1 MANNVSNNVE
11 NPAKKLKIEDSARS
25 TKVVQEKDVGI
36 VRYLDG
42 SETNPEGIFGYIKVL
57 YSDFLVNEINKTGE
71 VIHLLDEGIDLGK
84 SKKEKHMEKRS
95 VDRNELQGKT
105 QEEVEKIKEERKL
118 EDKDPAKYEL
128 TQENR
133 GKVLE
138 FITPEELQQIE
149 DLFTN
154 GKYMETRTVIGE
166 KSLRTRFHGALR
178 EAFQNKLESVTTPDN
193 TFRIAIATN
202 RKNRSR
208 NPQDS
213 INHIGENGVLNYG
226 LGPYKNYLHFTV
238 YKENRETME
247 VASTLAKF
255 LRIPSRS
262 IRYAGTKDRRGITC
276 QRFCIHRGKVA
287 RVSSV
292 NKGLKN
298 IVLGGFAYEDYALG
312 LGDLSGNEFI
322 ITIRDVRASNSNEQ
336 VEKIIEKSFDSLRNK
351 GFINYYGM
359 QRFGT
364 FSVSTH
370 VVGIHLL
377 REDWKSA
384 VELILS
390 KQEIVAPDSVPAR
403 EIWAETSNASL
414 ALLKLPTRFTAEYAI
429 LSVLAN
435 EPYEDD
441 EGYSKHSYF
450 KAVMSIPQNLRKM
463 YVHAYQSYIWNI
475 VVSKRLELFGVNI
488 QVGDL
493 VLCNN
498 QDNEKSQSTNSDDSG
513 SEDAAVQD
521 YAKVKSITEEDIK
534 EQKYNIFDIVLPSPG
549 FDVTYPINEKLK
561 CVYINVMAQ
570 DGLDPFNMAR
580 RVREFSLAGSY
591 RKLVSRPTE
600 LSYDLVNYK
609 EPLQPLA
616 RSDLE
621 ILHLKNELRNNDN
634 NNPHVGRVIHYDDNN
649 PEKKAVILK
658 MHLHIGSY
666 ATMALREFMKADT
679 ARFSDSFNVE

>member
-1 MANNVSNNVE
+1 MTNYASNNVE
-11 NPAKKLKIEDSARS
+11 NPAKKLKLEDSARS

-42 SETNPEGIFGYIKVL
+42 AEANPKGIFGYIKVL
-57 YSDFLVNEINKTGE
+57 YSDFLVNEINKKGE

-95 VDRNELQGKT
+95 VYRAEFQGKME
-105 QEEVEKIKEERKL
+105 EEVEKIKQERKL
-118 EDKDPAKYEL
+118 EEKEPSKYEL

-154 GKYMETRTVIGE
+154 GKYMETKTIIGD
-166 KSLRTRFHGALR
+166 KTLRTRFHGALR

-213 INHIGENGVLNYG
+213 INHIDENGVMNYG

-298 IVLGGFAYEDYALG
+298 IVLGGFTYEDYALG

-336 VEKIIEKSFDSLRNK
+336 VEKIIQDSFDSLRNK

-377 REDWKSA
+377 REDWRSA

-390 KQEIVAPDSVPAR
+390 KQEIVAPDSVQAR

-429 LSVLAN
+429 LNVLAN

-450 KAVMSIPQNLRKM
+450 KAVMSIPHNLRKM
-463 YVHAYQSYIWNI
+463 YVHAYQSYIWNV
-475 VVSKRLELFGVNI
+475 VVSKRLEMFGMNI
-488 QVGDL
+488 KPGDL
-493 VLCNN
+493 VLCNHEVG
-498 QDNEKSQSTNSDDSG
+498 EKGHASISDDSET
-513 SEDAAVQD
+513 EDVAVQD

-549 FDVTYPINEKLK
+549 FDVTYPINEELK
-561 CVYINVMAQ
+561 RVYIDVMAQ

-591 RKLVSRPTE
+591 RKLVSKPTE
-600 LSYDLVNYK
+600 LSYEIVNYK

-621 ILHLKNELRNNDN
+621 ILHLKNELKNDDN
-634 NNPHVGRVIHYDDNN
+634 KNPEVSRVIHHNEDDS
-649 PEKKAVILK
+649 EKKAVILK

-679 ARFSDSFNVE
+679 ARFSDSFNIE

>member
-1 MANNVSNNVE
+1 MTNYASNNVE
-11 NPAKKLKIEDSARS
+11 NPAKKLKLEDSARS

-42 SETNPEGIFGYIKVL
+42 AEANPKGIFGYIKVL
-57 YSDFLVNEINKTGE
+57 YSDFLVNEINKKGE

-95 VDRNELQGKT
+95 VYRAEFQGKME
-105 QEEVEKIKEERKL
+105 EEVEKIKQERKL
-118 EDKDPAKYEL
+118 EEKESSKYEL

-154 GKYMETRTVIGE
+154 GKYMETKTIIGD
-166 KSLRTRFHGALR
+166 KTLRTRFHGALR

-213 INHIGENGVLNYG
+213 INHIDENGVMNYG
-226 LGPYKNYLHFTV
+226 LGPYRNYLHFTV

-292 NKGLKN
+292 NKGLRN

-336 VEKIIEKSFDSLRNK
+336 VEKIIQDSFDSLRNK

-377 REDWKSA
+377 REDWRSA

-390 KQEIVAPDSVPAR
+390 KQEIVAPDSVQAR

-429 LSVLAN
+429 LNVLAN
-435 EPYEDD
+435 EPYEGD

-450 KAVMSIPQNLRKM
+450 KAVMSIPHNLRKM
-463 YVHAYQSYIWNI
+463 YVHAYQSYIWNV
-475 VVSKRLELFGVNI
+475 VVSKRLEMFGMNI
-488 QVGDL
+488 KPGDL
-493 VLCNN
+493 VLCNHEVG
-498 QDNEKSQSTNSDDSG
+498 EKGHASISDDSET
-513 SEDAAVQD
+513 EDVAVQD

-549 FDVTYPINEKLK
+549 FDVTYPINEELK
-561 CVYINVMAQ
+561 RVYIDVMAQ

-591 RKLVSRPTE
+591 RKLVSKPTE
-600 LSYDLVNYK
+600 LSYEIVNYK

-621 ILHLKNELRNNDN
+621 ILHLKNELKNDDN
-634 NNPHVGRVIHYDDNN
+634 KNPEVSRVIHHNEGDS
-649 PEKKAVILK
+649 EKKAVILK

-679 ARFSDSFNVE
+679 ARFSDSFNIE

>member
-1 MANNVSNNVE
+1 MSNYASNNVE
-11 NPAKKLKIEDSARS
+11 NPSKKLKLEDSARC

-42 SETNPEGIFGYIKVL
+42 AEANPKGIFGYIKVL
-57 YSDFLVNEINKTGE
+57 YSDFLVNEINKKGE

-95 VDRNELQGKT
+95 VYRAEFQGKME
-105 QEEVEKIKEERKL
+105 EEVEKIKQERKL
-118 EDKDPAKYEL
+118 EEKESSKYEL

-138 FITPEELQQIE
+138 FITPEELQQIQ

-154 GKYMETRTVIGE
+154 GKYMETKTIIGD
-166 KSLRTRFHGALR
+166 KTLRTRFHGALR
-178 EAFQNKLESVTTPDN
+178 EAFQNKLESVTTPNN

-213 INHIGENGVLNYG
+213 INHIDENGVMNYG

-292 NKGLKN
+292 NKGLRN

-336 VEKIIEKSFDSLRNK
+336 VEKIIQDSFDSLRNK

-377 REDWKSA
+377 REDWRSA

-390 KQEIVAPDSVPAR
+390 KQEIVAPDSVQAR

-429 LSVLAN
+429 LNVLAN
-435 EPYEDD
+435 EPYEGD

-450 KAVMSIPQNLRKM
+450 KAVMSIPHNLRKM
-463 YVHAYQSYIWNI
+463 YVHAYQSYIWNV
-475 VVSKRLELFGVNI
+475 VVSKRLEMFGMNI
-488 QVGDL
+488 KPGDL
-493 VLCNN
+493 VLCN
-498 QDNEKSQSTNSDDSG
+498 DEVGEKGQTSISDDSET
-513 SEDAAVQD
+513 EDAAVQD

-549 FDVTYPINEKLK
+549 FDVTYPINEELK
-561 CVYINVMAQ
+561 RVYIDVMAQ
-570 DGLDPFNMAR
+570 DELDPFNMAR

-591 RKLVSRPTE
+591 RKLVSRPAE
-600 LSYDLVNYK
+600 LSYEIVNYK

-621 ILHLKNELRNNDN
+621 ILHLKNELKNDDN
-634 NNPHVGRVIHYDDNN
+634 KNPEVSRVIHHNEGDS
-649 PEKKAVILK
+649 EKKAVILK

-679 ARFSDSFNVE
+679 ARFSDSFNIE

>member
-1 MANNVSNNVE
+1 MTNYASNNVE
-11 NPAKKLKIEDSARS
+11 NPAKKLKLEDSARS

-42 SETNPEGIFGYIKVL
+42 AEANPKGIFGYIKVL
-57 YSDFLVNEINKTGE
+57 YSDFLVNEINKKGE

-95 VDRNELQGKT
+95 VYRAEFQGKME
-105 QEEVEKIKEERKL
+105 EEVEKIKQERKL
-118 EDKDPAKYEL
+118 EEKEPSKYEL

-154 GKYMETRTVIGE
+154 GKYMETKTIIGD
-166 KSLRTRFHGALR
+166 KTLRTRFHGALR
-178 EAFQNKLESVTTPDN
+178 EAFQNKLESVTTPNN

-213 INHIGENGVLNYG
+213 INHIDENGVMNYG

-298 IVLGGFAYEDYALG
+298 IVLGGFTYEDYALG

-336 VEKIIEKSFDSLRNK
+336 VEKIIQDSFDSLRNK

-377 REDWKSA
+377 REDWRSA

-390 KQEIVAPDSVPAR
+390 KQEIVAPDSVQAR

-429 LSVLAN
+429 LNVLAN

-450 KAVMSIPQNLRKM
+450 KAVMSIPHNLRKM
-463 YVHAYQSYIWNI
+463 YVHAYQSYIWNV
-475 VVSKRLELFGVNI
+475 VVSKRLEMFGMNI
-488 QVGDL
+488 KPGDL
-493 VLCNN
+493 VLCNHEVG
-498 QDNEKSQSTNSDDSG
+498 EKGHASISDDSET
-513 SEDAAVQD
+513 EDVAVQD

-549 FDVTYPINEKLK
+549 FDVTYPINEELK
-561 CVYINVMAQ
+561 RVYIDVMAQ

-591 RKLVSRPTE
+591 RKLVSKPTE
-600 LSYDLVNYK
+600 LSYEIVNYK

-621 ILHLKNELRNNDN
+621 ILHLKNELKNDDN
-634 NNPHVGRVIHYDDNN
+634 KNPEVSRVIHHNEDDS
-649 PEKKAVILK
+649 EKKAVILK

-679 ARFSDSFNVE
+679 ARFSDSFNIE

>member
-1 MANNVSNNVE
+1 MTNYASNNVE
-11 NPAKKLKIEDSARS
+11 NPAKKLKLEDSARS

-42 SETNPEGIFGYIKVL
+42 AEANPKGIFGYIKVL
-57 YSDFLVNEINKTGE
+57 YSDFLVNEINKKGE

-95 VDRNELQGKT
+95 VYRAEFQGKME
-105 QEEVEKIKEERKL
+105 EEVEKIKQERKL
-118 EDKDPAKYEL
+118 EEKEPSKYEL

-154 GKYMETRTVIGE
+154 GKYMETKTIIGD
-166 KSLRTRFHGALR
+166 KTLRTRFHGALR

-213 INHIGENGVLNYG
+213 INHIDENGVMNYG
-226 LGPYKNYLHFTV
+226 LGPYRNYLHFTV

-298 IVLGGFAYEDYALG
+298 IVLGGFTYEDYALG

-336 VEKIIEKSFDSLRNK
+336 VEKIIQDSFDSLRNK

-377 REDWKSA
+377 REDWRSA

-390 KQEIVAPDSVPAR
+390 KQEIVAPDSVQAR

-429 LSVLAN
+429 LNVLAN

-450 KAVMSIPQNLRKM
+450 KAVMSIPHNLRKM
-463 YVHAYQSYIWNI
+463 YVHAYQSYIWNV
-475 VVSKRLELFGVNI
+475 VVSKRLEMFGMNI
-488 QVGDL
+488 KPGDL
-493 VLCNN
+493 VLCNHEVG
-498 QDNEKSQSTNSDDSG
+498 EKGHASISDDSET
-513 SEDAAVQD
+513 EDVAVQD

-549 FDVTYPINEKLK
+549 FDVTYPINEELK
-561 CVYINVMAQ
+561 RVYIDVMAQ

-591 RKLVSRPTE
+591 RKLVSKPTE
-600 LSYDLVNYK
+600 LSYEIVNYK

-621 ILHLKNELRNNDN
+621 ILHLKNELKNDDN
-634 NNPHVGRVIHYDDNN
+634 KNPEVSRVIHHNEDDS
-649 PEKKAVILK
+649 EKKAVILK

-679 ARFSDSFNVE
+679 ARFSDSFNIE